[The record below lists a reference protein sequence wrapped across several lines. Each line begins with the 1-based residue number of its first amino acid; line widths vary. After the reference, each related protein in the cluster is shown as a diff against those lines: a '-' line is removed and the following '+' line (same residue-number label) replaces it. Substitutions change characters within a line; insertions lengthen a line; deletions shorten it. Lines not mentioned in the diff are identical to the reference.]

1 MKNFALKKPKL
12 QKEDLKEFSN
22 FYIYG
27 RTKLR
32 PMKEEFEFIFQE
44 VFKDYG
50 VRLDPY
56 AFARLVAFRYI
67 TRGPGTSIANFKSW
81 TGDFISSQ
89 SIAS

>member
-1 MKNFALKKPKL
+1 MKNFVLKKPKL

-32 PMKEEFEFIFQE
+32 PMKEEFESIFQE
-44 VFKDYG
+44 VLKDYG
-50 VRLDPY
+50 VKLDPY
-56 AFARLVAFRYI
+56 AFARLVAFRYM

-81 TGDFISSQ
+81 TGSFIFPEP
-89 SIAS
+89 IAS